1 MKKMSETTK
10 QIISVMAFIR
20 YTIPNHE
27 RDSATDLL
35 RLYENLFNVKV
46 IEPTSDYLIK
56 TFNEI
61 YEFVN
66 KPKKIQTNSLYG
78 EFRGKTNG
86 KQE

>member
-1 MKKMSETTK
+1 MRKMSETTK

-35 RLYENLFNVKV
+35 RAYENLFNVKV
-46 IEPTSDYLIK
+46 IEPTGDYLIK

-61 YEFVN
+61 YG
-66 KPKKIQTNSLYG
+66 PKKIQTNSLYG
-78 EFRGKTNG
+78 ELRGKNNG
-86 KQE
+86 QQN